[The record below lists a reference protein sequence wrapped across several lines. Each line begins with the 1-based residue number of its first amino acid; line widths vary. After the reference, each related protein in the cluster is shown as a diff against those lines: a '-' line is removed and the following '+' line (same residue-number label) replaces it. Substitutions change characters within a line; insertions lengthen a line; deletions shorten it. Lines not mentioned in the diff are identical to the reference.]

1 MVRRGKHKSHR
12 RGRLRGRSAPDLK
25 GLRKRG
31 DGTFAFAGA
40 RSQEPGAR
48 SRTLSSHA
56 LQVGRLGGALL
67 CEPVADWPA
76 WRTGSM
82 FMQKSKER
90 NPDVVVRFQPCPTHA
105 AWKRCDYQMN
115 KRPITIASVQ
125 SYISADVRENGQEIR
140 RLMQHARA
148 EGAAIAHFP
157 EGAMSGYTKS
167 QIKSWDHVDWDAR
180 NGRLRFSTPSRGEQR
195 RATGPSIARGL
206 SATLAATTSPCSETS
221 STSVRAGR
229 RALTPGLTLGDDS

>member
-31 DGTFAFAGA
+31 DGT
-40 RSQEPGAR
+40 
-48 SRTLSSHA
+48 
-56 LQVGRLGGALL
+56 LL
-67 CEPVADWPA
+67 CERVADWPA

-82 FMQKSKER
+82 FMQKSNER

-148 EGAAIAHFP
+148 EGAVIAHFP

-167 QIKSWDHVDWDAR
+167 QIKTWDHVDWDAR